1 MSQRFAGRTAV
12 ITGASGG
19 MGATLARRFA
29 QEGARLVL
37 VDLDEPGL
45 RRTEAMLHEQGH
57 ASECHRVDLK
67 SEAQI
72 QQFAAQACQQPV
84 DVLINNAGI
93 AYGALAY
100 GFERLTQEQWLDMLS
115 VNSVAPLLLAQGLR
129 PALARGGKGVVI
141 NISSMAGY
149 MPATAY
155 GVSKA
160 ALNAMTYGM
169 AQNFAA
175 DGIRVNAIAPG
186 LMETPAASSQL
197 PPGTFERIQSQQ
209 LLKLT
214 GSADDVAALALFLAS
229 EEGRFINCE
238 IVACDAGNRIRGWRA

>member
-1 MSQRFAGRTAV
+1 MSLRFAGRTAL

-37 VDLDEPGL
+37 VDVDEPGL
-45 RRTEAMLHEQGH
+45 RKTETVLREQGH
-57 ASECHRVDLK
+57 ACECHRVDLK

-72 QQFAAQACQQPV
+72 QQFAAQACQQQI

-93 AYGALAY
+93 AYGALAH
-100 GFERLTQEQWLDMLS
+100 GFERLTQEQWLGMLS

-129 PALARGGKGVVI
+129 PGLARGKGVVI

-149 MPATAY
+149 NPAPAHW
-155 GVSKA
+155 GSKA

-169 AQNFAA
+169 AQHFAA

>member
-1 MSQRFAGRTAV
+1 MSQRFAGKTAV

-19 MGATLARRFA
+19 IGLVLAQRFA
-29 QEGARLVL
+29 QEGAQLVL
-37 VDLDEPGL
+37 VDVDEQGL
-45 RRTEAMLHEQGH
+45 RRTETTLREQGH
-57 ASECHRVDLK
+57 TCQCHRVNLAD
-67 SEAQI
+67 EAQI
-72 QQFAAQACQQPV
+72 RQFGAGLQQQAV

-100 GFERLTQEQWLDMLS
+100 GFERLSQEQWLNILS

-129 PALARGGKGVVI
+129 PALARSRGVVI

-169 AQNFAA
+169 AQTFAA

-186 LMETPAASSQL
+186 LMETPASSTQL

-229 EEGRFINCE
+229 DEGRFITCE
-238 IVACDAGNRIRGWRA
+238 IVSCDAGNRIRGWRN